1 MIAQKIQERL
11 RRGPDE
17 VHAEAVAMSVRF
29 RQHFQDQS
37 METFMRNQIVCRARE
52 TCCELFCGV
61 MIACAVFWPGHARAL
76 AGEAVLPAQ
85 VFRAAADGGFE
96 FDTGVLRG
104 RLAKGA
110 KPLGLTDVVHV
121 PSGSRLDGS
130 NGLLSHYRVFTKG
143 KRYGGGAWDWPCKV
157 RQLSDVV
164 VEIVW
169 AAEPERPFELR
180 ARYEWLSPTRI
191 ELRTTVVPS
200 ARLEV
205 FEAFLASYCSPAFTN
220 SMVLAK
226 EGGDAGARPVLK
238 HAAKAA
244 GDWQM
249 FARDELAR
257 EVIMDGRWKLPP
269 NPVDWAIYP
278 VLAKPVGVR
287 RAEGLGL
294 SLVLIG
300 TPADCFAIATPH
312 ESEGHYSMY
321 LSLWGRDMAA
331 GRSATTR
338 TRLELVSGDVSAVV
352 GPLFEDFVRSTPQSL
367 RLAD

>member
-1 MIAQKIQERL
+1 MAIAML
-11 RRGPDE
+11 LP
-17 VHAEAVAMSVRF
+17 F
-29 RQHFQDQS
+29 LQDQS
-37 METFMRNQIVCRARE
+37 MNAFVRDQNGCRAHK
-52 TCCELFCGV
+52 TCCALLCG
-61 MIACAVFWPGHARAL
+61 IIISCAIFWPGHARAQ
-76 AGEAVLPAQ
+76 AGDAVLPGR
-85 VFRAAADGGFE
+85 VFRPAADGGFE

-121 PSGSRLDGS
+121 PSGARLDGS
-130 NGLLSHYRVFTKG
+130 NGLLSHYRVFTRG

-157 RQLSDVV
+157 QQLSDAV

-169 AAEPERPFELR
+169 PAEEPERPFELR

-191 ELRTTVVPS
+191 ELRTTVVPT
-200 ARLEV
+200 ARLEA

-220 SMVLAK
+220 AMVWAK
-226 EGGDAGARPVLK
+226 DGGDAGAVPVLK
-238 HAAKAA
+238 HALKAA

-269 NPVDWAIYP
+269 NPVDWAVYP

-287 RAEGLGL
+287 RAESLGL
-294 SLVLIG
+294 SFVLVG
-300 TPADCFAIATPH
+300 TPRDCFAIATPH

-321 LSLWGRDMAA
+321 LCLWGRDMEA

-338 TRLELVSGDVSAVV
+338 TRLELVSGDVNAVV
-352 GPLFEDFVRSTPQSL
+352 GPLFDDFMRGAPRRW
-367 RLAD
+367 RLPD